1 MARELVKLINHDNEE
16 RLGYAWTTGKLPKA
30 NVVIVTG
37 MEEYALRYDDFATFL
52 NKNGYDV
59 YCFDH
64 YGQGESAKTLAE
76 QGIVPHRFFTKSVE
90 NIDEVVTLCKLS
102 CVPTYIFSHSM
113 GSFMTQ
119 DYIQR
124 YADHVDKVVICGSN
138 GPNAK
143 MSYKFGRFL
152 SHLLTNKRNR
162 DKKAK
167 LMNNIVFGMYSKQVK
182 NAKTSFDW
190 LSVNE
195 ENVEKYIK
203 DPRCGY
209 MSTNGFYVEF
219 MKGCNRL
226 YRKKF
231 LNKINKKLPIFIIAG
246 EKDPVGANGKG
257 PNKLKELY
265 QKFGLENVKLK
276 LYKGLRHEILNEKE
290 HDVVYDDILKFFEE

>member
-1 MARELVKLINHDNEE
+1 MARELVRLMNHDNEE
-16 RLGYAWTTGKLPKA
+16 RVGYAWTTGKKPKA

-37 MEEYALRYDDFATFL
+37 MEEYALRYDDFANFL

-64 YGQGESAKTLAE
+64 YGQGESAASIEE
-76 QGIVPHRFFTKSVE
+76 QGIVPARFFTKSVK
-90 NIDEVVTLCKLS
+90 NIDEVVALCKLS

-124 YADHVDKVVICGSN
+124 FSEHVDKVVICGSN

-143 MSYKFGRFL
+143 MSYKFGKLVARIITHK
-152 SHLLTNKRNR
+152 SNRN
-162 DKKAK
+162 KKAK
-167 LMNNIVFGMYSKQVK
+167 LMDKIVFGMYSKQIK
-182 NAKTSFDW
+182 NAKTKFDW

-195 ENVEKYIK
+195 ENVDKYIK
-203 DPRCGY
+203 DPRTGY
-209 MSTNGFYVEF
+209 MSTNGFYYEF
-219 MKGCNRL
+219 MKGCNRI

-231 LNKINKKLPIFIIAG
+231 LAKINKNLPIFIIAG
-246 EKDPVGANGKG
+246 DKDPVGANGKG
-257 PNKLKELY
+257 PKKLAELY
-265 QKFGLENVKLK
+265 KKLGIKNVTLK

-290 HDVVYDDILKFFEE
+290 KDTVYNDILEFFEK

>member
-1 MARELVKLINHDNEE
+1 MARELVRLMNHDNEE

-37 MEEYALRYDDFATFL
+37 MEEYALRYDEFANFL

-64 YGQGESAKTLAE
+64 YGQGVSAKSIEE
-76 QGIVPHRFFTKSVE
+76 QGIVPSRFFTKSVK
-90 NIDEVVTLCKLS
+90 NIDEVVALCKLS

-124 YADHVDKVVICGSN
+124 FSEHVDKVVICGSN

-143 MSYKFGRFL
+143 MSYKFGKLVARIV
-152 SHLLTNKRNR
+152 TNKRNR
-162 DKKAK
+162 NKKAK
-167 LMNNIVFGMYSKQVK
+167 LMDKIVFGMYSKQIK
-182 NAKTSFDW
+182 NAKTKFDW

-195 ENVEKYIK
+195 ENVNKYIA
-203 DPRCGY
+203 DPQTGY
-209 MSTNGFYVEF
+209 MSTNGFYYEF
-219 MKGCNRL
+219 MKGCNRI

-231 LNKINKKLPIFIIAG
+231 LQKINKKLPILIIAG
-246 EKDPVGANGKG
+246 DKDPVGANGKG
-257 PNKLKELY
+257 PKKLADLY
-265 QKFGLENVKLK
+265 KSLGVNDVTLK
-276 LYKGLRHEILNEKE
+276 LYPGLRHEILNEKE
-290 HDVVYDDILKFFEE
+290 KDVVYNDILEFFNK